1 MITEWGYVNIFIVF
15 MTAHHIF
22 NIIFYFWFFY
32 FKVVIAADSEPK
44 NLMKLDETEFGDADR
59 ALMDDL
65 KITKDSVS
73 INSYSKF
80 RFFKFIIVFVLYCT
94 ISKFYI

>member
-1 MITEWGYVNIFIVF
+1 
-15 MTAHHIF
+15 
-22 NIIFYFWFFY
+22 
-32 FKVVIAADSEPK
+32 
-44 NLMKLDETEFGDADR
+44 MKLDETEFGDADR